1 MEPFPAEAF
10 NKAMEGRGRSMLLET
25 NITNQLG
32 RLIREH
38 TGHGFD
44 MTYAKYNGR
53 PFNPREITAEARKLI

>member
-1 MEPFPAEAF
+1 
-10 NKAMEGRGRSMLLET
+10 MLLET